1 MADYDTFIHRWFE
14 EVWNNRSERAI
25 DEMFAE
31 DGIANGLNDADGNA
45 LRGPEGF
52 KTLHRAFLAAYPD
65 LKITVED
72 IVSEGDK
79 IAARC
84 TVTGTHSGDALGVAP
99 TNQPVEFTG
108 MTIIQIKDGKIIE
121 AWNEFDF
128 MKMYSQIGALTLNLK

>member
-1 MADYDTFIHRWFE
+1 MAYETFIHRWFE
-14 EVWNNRSERAI
+14 EVWNNRSEKAI

-31 DGIANGLNDADGNA
+31 EGIANGLSDPDGNP

-65 LKITVED
+65 LKIEVED
-72 IVSEGDK
+72 TVSEGDK

-84 TVTGTHSGDALGVAP
+84 KVTATHLGDGLGVSP

-108 MTIIQIKDGKIIE
+108 LTIVKIRDGKIVE

-128 MKMYSQIGALTLNLK
+128 MKMYGQLGALTLNLQ